1 MRKRA
6 KVLNNTLVRE
16 GLDRRWKQA
25 TANKML
31 QTPINNEI
39 INGSNENNEWN
50 SIITMLKH
58 MVCGGC
64 IMATTLRF
72 FEYLNDSIE
81 AYKHKIRTAMPL
93 FSVQYAYVCEF
104 KCICLQLIHVKV
116 EQHTRYNSCKRS
128 KSIANELW
136 KFCF

>member
-1 MRKRA
+1 MSLNQWTGKWRERKLA
-6 KVLNNTLVRE
+6 KVLNNSLVRE
-16 GLDRRWKQA
+16 GLDRRWKQT

-81 AYKHKIRTAMPL
+81 AYKRKIRTAMPL
-93 FSVQYAYVCEF
+93 FCVHVC
-104 KCICLQLIHVKV
+104 V
-116 EQHTRYNSCKRS
+116 NSNASAC
-128 KSIANELW
+128 N
-136 KFCF
+136 